1 MSRVGKGKSALA
13 VALAAG
19 VLALTAG
26 PAQGAEVMGPIGAQ
40 EWWLYGALDFSG
52 AWPSSL
58 GDGTTVAVLGDV
70 VDSSNADLSGSLG
83 QVLTFPPNLSVTDAN
98 APGEDCFANEV
109 ASLIAGHGHATSG
122 GSDGV
127 IGLAAHAKV
136 DPIAVGVDSNH
147 IAISAYLSQ
156 AIHVAVGNGVK
167 IIDIVLPAANDAT
180 VRNAIDYALA
190 NGAIVVAPS
199 GNNTS
204 AGNIMWTP
212 AALSGVLAVAGI
224 KQTNLEWWSSSASG
238 SKVSVAAPATDIMAD
253 GPGDK
258 YQTHNGT
265 NCAAALTAGEAAL
278 VWSLHPTWTAGQVE
292 QVILNTASGNGT
304 RIDNRVGYGTINP
317 TKAVAAAAPSPN
329 AAPLG
334 APPKLK
340 PSVPPVAVPSGGNS
354 PLWMVIVG
362 IVAGLVVVVGA
373 VFAIRWQRD
382 RRGKLRHGYV
392 FSEPAPMMTVGP
404 AAYQDPAAAY
414 PEYGPPA
421 QAVDYSAWGAEVQP
435 EYPSGGYPVQPA
447 EYSGEYPEQP
457 QPDASGYTHWAIGIP
472 EQPIHE
478 QPVHEQPG
486 HEQPVHEQA
495 FHEQPLHEQ
504 PMTGEQ
510 GPVSAPA
517 SHEEGAAHVEQP
529 TEPGPSTHEE
539 PPAAN
544 PS

>member
-52 AWPSSL
+52 AWPSSV
-58 GDGTTVAVLGDV
+58 GDNTTVAVLGDV
-70 VDSSNADLSGSLG
+70 VDSSNADLTGSLG
-83 QVLTFPPNLSVTDAN
+83 QVLTFPPNLAVTDAN
-98 APGEDCFANEV
+98 VPGEDCFANEA
-109 ASLIAGHGHATSG
+109 ASLIAGRGHATSG

-136 DPIAVGVDSNH
+136 DPIAVGVDANH

-156 AIHVAVGNGVK
+156 AIHVAVSDGVK
-167 IIDIVLPAANDAT
+167 IIDIVLPAANDST
-180 VRNAIDYALA
+180 VRDAIDYALA

-212 AALSGVLAVAGI
+212 AALNGVLAVAGI
-224 KQTNLEWWSSSASG
+224 TQAKLEWWPSSASG
-238 SKVSVAAPATDIMAD
+238 PKVSVAAPATGIMAD
-253 GPGDK
+253 GPGNK
-258 YQTHNGT
+258 YETHNGT

-278 VWSLHPTWTAGQVE
+278 IWSLHPTWTAGQVE
-292 QVILNTASGNGT
+292 QVILDTASGNGS

-317 TKAVAAAAPSPN
+317 TKAVAATAPAHN

-340 PSVPPVAVPSGGNS
+340 PSVAPVAVPTGGNS
-354 PLWMVIVG
+354 PLWMVIIGVA
-362 IVAGLVVVVGA
+362 AGLVVVLGA

-392 FSEPAPMMTVGP
+392 FSEPAPMTTVGP
-404 AAYQDPAAAY
+404 SAYGDPAAVY

-421 QAVDYSAWGAEVQP
+421 QPVDYSAWGTEVPP

-447 EYSGEYPEQP
+447 DYAGEYPEQP
-457 QPDASGYTHWAIGIP
+457 QPDASGYTHWAIGVP
-472 EQPIHE
+472 GQPVHEQPIHE
-478 QPVHEQPG
+478 QPVHEQAVHG
-486 HEQPVHEQA
+486 QPFQ
-495 FHEQPLHEQ
+495 EQPLHEQ
-504 PMTGEQ
+504 PMPTAQ

-517 SHEEGAAHVEQP
+517 PHEAGTPQAEQP
-529 TEPGPSTHEE
+529 TEPDPSTHEE